1 MSAVSAI
8 AARRAKAQA
17 QAQAQAQ
24 SQAISAKGIDAARSP
39 AVDSGEEPPMKKA
52 RSNAPKSSRI
62 TRSKQKEITRQQVQI
77 QEEIAEVSSDVTSDD
92 EDGGVSIVGVESET
106 QDDAWDGLENSA
118 LNDEGSI
125 PSAPKPTFESQ
136 NFLLSKNKLRK
147 ADIVYTTAT
156 SVCIRLKLKS
166 TLAVIGQYDLWVKRG
181 VVSVSGAKLHPSPR
195 LHRVYSPSTH
205 SLPIVKCV
213 TTSGEYAEVELRNV
227 AGGPHELER
236 LSPLFDRIKNS
247 TDLPKDFT

>member
-92 EDGGVSIVGVESET
+92 EDGGVSIVNVESET

-118 LNDEGSI
+118 LNDEGRSDCI
-125 PSAPKPTFESQ
+125 VSLVVRVDHLMLTISTVSHQ
-136 NFLLSKNKLRK
+136 LLSQPLKVR
-147 ADIVYTTAT
+147 ISYCQRT
-156 SVCIRLKLKS
+156 SSERRTSCIR
-166 TLAVIGQYDLWVKRG
+166 R
-181 VVSVSGAKLHPSPR
+181 PP
-195 LHRVYSPSTH
+195 
-205 SLPIVKCV
+205 
-213 TTSGEYAEVELRNV
+213 
-227 AGGPHELER
+227 
-236 LSPLFDRIKNS
+236 LSAYV
-247 TDLPKDFT
+247 

>member
-1 MSAVSAI
+1 M
-8 AARRAKAQA
+8 
-17 QAQAQAQ
+17 
-24 SQAISAKGIDAARSP
+24 
-39 AVDSGEEPPMKKA
+39 
-52 RSNAPKSSRI
+52 
-62 TRSKQKEITRQQVQI
+62 
-77 QEEIAEVSSDVTSDD
+77 
-92 EDGGVSIVGVESET
+92 
-106 QDDAWDGLENSA
+106 
-118 LNDEGSI
+118 
-125 PSAPKPTFESQ
+125 
-136 NFLLSKNKLRK
+136 
-147 ADIVYTTAT
+147 YTTAT

-195 LHRVYSPSTH
+195 LHRVYAPSTH

-247 TDLPKDFT
+247 TDLPKGNPLRGLGPYTFSIVSPRLHLSYTIEQSTNSIATASFFFRRHLRTKLTSFAYG